1 VKYREASDTTNG
13 GASILPVPD
22 IAKRRDQRLT
32 HLFGRWRLWAPLVLI
47 LFAALVSILSSQS
60 FSKCMAGHSGGEGFR
75 DGAILKFRCVGSFV
89 VDYAPAISAVAEGG
103 IALIVFVL
111 WVYVS
116 DVLKNA
122 AAQSDLIRHSVELTR
137 VALVSSAPP
146 ALVFRGFSVVERSF
160 GETQR
165 VQVNFTV
172 TNRGGTAA
180 TITDTGAA
188 VVFMQ
193 SMLPPDINFAKRA
206 ITNVTLRSGEG
217 TSWPVASAE
226 PLSAAEVNALHQGT
240 TKIVCVGYFT
250 YKDDFGTIR
259 NTGFARQYD
268 LVRRRW
274 SVLADPDYEYS
285 S

>member
-1 VKYREASDTTNG
+1 
-13 GASILPVPD
+13 LPVPD
-22 IAKRRDQRLT
+22 IARRRDQRLV
-32 HLFGRWRLWAPLVLI
+32 HLLTRWRLWAPLAII
-47 LFAALVSILSSQS
+47 LLAASVSILSSPS
-60 FSKCMAGHSGGEGFR
+60 FSKCLVGHSSGDGFK
-75 DGAILKFRCVGSFV
+75 DAAILKFRCVGSFV

-146 ALVFRGFSVVERSF
+146 ALIFRGFSLVERSF
-160 GETQR
+160 GEKQR

-180 TITDTGAA
+180 TITDIGAA
-188 VVFMQ
+188 IVFVQ
-193 SMLPPDINFAKRA
+193 SVLPPDVGFAKRA
-206 ITNVTLRSGEG
+206 ITNVTLRSGEA
-217 TSWPVASAE
+217 TNWPVSSAE
-226 PLSAAEVNALHQGT
+226 PLTAAEVNALYQGT
-240 TKIVCVGYFT
+240 TRIVCVGYFT

-259 NTGFARQYD
+259 NSGFAHQYD
-268 LVRRRW
+268 LARRRW
-274 SVLADPDYEYS
+274 SVMADADYEYAS
-285 S
+285 